1 MAQNQTLIH
10 DLTALIK
17 QKDNYT
23 QQKERKIKET
33 IDLLRVPNASAE
45 QRYANQS
52 TPLRRDLKLI

>member
-10 DLTALIK
+10 NLTALIK

-33 IDLLRVPNASAE
+33 IDFC
-45 QRYANQS
+45 
-52 TPLRRDLKLI
+52 